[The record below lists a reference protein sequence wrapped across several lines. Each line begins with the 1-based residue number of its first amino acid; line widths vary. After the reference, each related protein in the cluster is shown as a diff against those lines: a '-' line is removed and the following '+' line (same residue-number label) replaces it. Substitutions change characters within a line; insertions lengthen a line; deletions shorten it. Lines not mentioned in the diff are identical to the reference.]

1 MQTQTQTKTRKLLL
15 SALTVMVVGSI
26 VAFGT
31 FSAFS
36 SSTEN
41 PGNNFDAGTVAISDN
56 DAGSALYNVTN
67 RKPGQITEKC
77 IKVTYNGT
85 LASDV
90 KLYNPD
96 AVNANVA
103 DYTDLAITSGTGSAS
118 GCSDFAADAS
128 GSSVYSGELDDFQS
142 AYNSYANGLVDN
154 PLAQIKWDANDTVTY
169 KFRVELQDNN
179 AANSGTGTGYASG
192 THKYVWEARNQ

>member
-1 MQTQTQTKTRKLLL
+1 MNTHTKTRKLLL
-15 SALTVMVVGSI
+15 TALTVVVVGSI

-36 SSTEN
+36 SSTEST
-41 PGNNFDAGTVAISDN
+41 GNNFDAGTVAISDN

-67 RKPGQITEKC
+67 RKPGESAEKC

-96 AVNANVA
+96 AVNASVA
-103 DYTDLAITSGTGSAS
+103 DYTNLVITSGTGSAS
-118 GCSDFAADAS
+118 NCSDFAADAS
-128 GSSVYSGELDDFQS
+128 NSGVYSGELDDFQT
-142 AYNSYANGLVDN
+142 AHNSYANGLVDN
-154 PLAQIKWDANDTVTY
+154 PLAKTKWDANDAVTY
-169 KFRVELQDNN
+169 KFSVTLQDNN
-179 AANSGTGTGYASG
+179 AANSGTGTGHASG
-192 THKYVWEARNQ
+192 AHKYVWEARNQ

>member
-1 MQTQTQTKTRKLLL
+1 MQTQTKTRKMLLT
-15 SALTVMVVGSI
+15 ALTVMVVGSI

-96 AVNANVA
+96 AVNADVA
-103 DYTDLAITSGTGSAS
+103 DYTDLVITSGIGEETD
-118 GCSDFAADAS
+118 CSDFDDDTS
-128 GSSVYSGELDDFQS
+128 NPTVYSGELDDFQS
-142 AYNSYANGLVDN
+142 AHDSYANGLVDN
-154 PLAQIKWDANDTVTY
+154 PLAQTKWDADDTVTY
-169 KFRVELQDNN
+169 RFSVTLQDNN
-179 AANSGTGTGYASG
+179 AANAGTGTGYESG
-192 THKYVWEARNQ
+192 AHKYVWEARNQ

>member
-1 MQTQTQTKTRKLLL
+1 MQTQTKTRKLLL
-15 SALTVMVVGSI
+15 TALTVVVVGSI

-36 SSTEN
+36 SSTEST
-41 PGNNFDAGTVAISDN
+41 GNNFDAGTVAIGDN
-56 DAGSALYNVTN
+56 DAGSALYDVTN
-67 RKPGQITEKC
+67 AKPGDATEKC

-96 AVNANVA
+96 AVDADVA
-103 DYTDLAITSGTGSAS
+103 DYTDLVITSGTGNATD
-118 GCSDFAADAS
+118 CTDFDDDAS
-128 GSSVYSGELDDFQS
+128 GANVYTGELGAFQ
-142 AYNSYANGLVDN
+142 AAHDSYANGLVDS
-154 PLAQIKWDANDTVTY
+154 PLAKSSWDAGDTVTY
-169 KFRVELQDNN
+169 KFQVELQDDN
-179 AANSGTGTGYASG
+179 AANSGTGTGHASG

>member
-1 MQTQTQTKTRKLLL
+1 M
-15 SALTVMVVGSI
+15 
-26 VAFGT
+26 
-31 FSAFS
+31 
-36 SSTEN
+36 
-41 PGNNFDAGTVAISDN
+41 AISDN

-103 DYTDLAITSGTGSAS
+103 DYTNLAITSGTGSAS
-118 GCSDFAADAS
+118 DCGDFVADVLN
-128 GSSVYSGELDDFQS
+128 SSVFSGELDDFQT
-142 AYNSYANGLVDN
+142 ARNSYANGLVDY
-154 PLAQIKWDANDTVTY
+154 PLAKTKWDANDTVTY
-169 KFRVELQDNN
+169 RFHVELQDNN

-192 THKYVWEARNQ
+192 AHKYVWEARNQ

>member
-1 MQTQTQTKTRKLLL
+1 MQTQTKTGKLLL
-15 SALTVMVVGSI
+15 TALTVMVVGSI

-103 DYTDLAITSGTGSAS
+103 DYTDLAITSGIGSAS
-118 GCSDFAADAS
+118 DCSDFVADVLN
-128 GSSVYSGELDDFQS
+128 SSVFSGELDDFQS
-142 AYNSYANGLVDN
+142 ARNSYANGLVDY
-154 PLAQIKWDANDTVTY
+154 PLAKTKWDANDTVTY
-169 KFRVELQDNN
+169 RFHVELQDNN

>member
-1 MQTQTQTKTRKLLL
+1 MQTQTKTRKMLLT
-15 SALTVMVVGSI
+15 ALTVMVVGSI

-103 DYTDLAITSGTGSAS
+103 DYTDLAITSGTGSATD
-118 GCSDFAADAS
+118 CSDFAADVS
-128 GSSVYSGELDDFQS
+128 GSSVYAGELDDFQT
-142 AYNSYANGLVDN
+142 ARNSYANGLVDY
-154 PLAQIKWDANDTVTY
+154 PLAKTKWDANDTVTY
-169 KFRVELQDNN
+169 RFHVELQDNN